1 MKPMTMARAV
11 LTLLVAA
18 MLAVA
23 FQAYLKPGFIIDIAN
38 QLWLC
43 L

>member
-1 MKPMTMARAV
+1 MKPVTMSRAV
-11 LTLLVAA
+11 LTILVAA
-18 MLAVA
+18 ILAVV

>member
-1 MKPMTMARAV
+1 MKRAI
-11 LTLLVAA
+11 TLRTPL
-18 MLAVA
+18 MLLGAILLSVI

-38 QLWLC
+38 QWLLC